1 MFSLIFPGQGSQVVG
16 MCKDLYE
23 NFDLVKKL
31 FNEANEILKFPISKI
46 ILEGPKDQLDLT
58 ENTQPAIFLVG
69 YSIYSVMSKELK
81 ADTNK
86 YLYFAGHS
94 LGEYTALASAGYINF
109 EDTIKILK
117 IRGSAMQSS
126 IPQGE
131 GGMLA
136 VLGSKIEI
144 IEKLIFENKSNY
156 ECFVANDNSDGQIV
170 VSGKNGDLKKF
181 SYDLKKQAI
190 KNIKLAVS
198 APFHCKLMA
207 KATEIMKAEIEKLN
221 ITQSDRF
228 IISNVTGK
236 KTNNISEIKD
246 LLIKQIESRVR
257 WRESV
262 EYMIENGTKNFIEI
276 GPGKVLSGL
285 IKRINKTVKV
295 NAINTEADINTF
307 KETNGFQR

>member
-31 FNEANEILKFPISKI
+31 FNEANEILNFPISKI

-69 YSIYSVMSKELK
+69 YSIYSVMSKKLK
-81 ADTNK
+81 GDTYK
-86 YLYFAGHS
+86 CLYFAGHS
-94 LGEYTALASAGYINF
+94 LGEYTALASAGYISF

-126 IPQGE
+126 IPKGE

-170 VSGKNGDLKKF
+170 VSGKNKDLKKF

-307 KETNGFQR
+307 KETNGF